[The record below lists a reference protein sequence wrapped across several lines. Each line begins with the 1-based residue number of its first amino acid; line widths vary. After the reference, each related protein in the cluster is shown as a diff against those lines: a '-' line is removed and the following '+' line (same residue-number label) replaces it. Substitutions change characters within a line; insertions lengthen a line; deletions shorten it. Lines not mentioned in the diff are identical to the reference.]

1 MRRFVAYAV
10 IAVLVAAVASPVNAG
25 YLIIRII
32 LEGGGTEPGQSGS
45 GPAMGPGPGG
55 PGIKPGGPGG
65 SGSGPPG
72 RPFGPGGP
80 PTGPGIPGGFGMTGP
95 APGPGAHS
103 TEDPARC
110 IVVVVPI
117 EENLAKES
125 PFYKRPFNS
134 ETNPNWKPKLHTTH
148 GNEKFITNL
157 FTDGT
162 SVQWYENLLQLP
174 APTKT
179 RVTEVK
185 ELHAKWLKSKTEPQ
199 VLLTALNAALA
210 AGMGNEA
217 FAYADELLDFAKD
230 KMDGLSPD
238 VSQFVAAYGK
248 MQQDLKAPANKPSKS
263 EYWQR
268 KFNATNVRLQGHYSL
283 IYWDS
288 NDSDVKR
295 RLDGLEENLHAFFV
309 WHATRGIVLPVPDAP
324 LVAVLPRQTNEVFKY
339 ARALDAPP
347 RLTAD
352 GFYSPENELLIL
364 SPDRL
369 DEVGATFSR
378 QTQQIYAQGIARDRL
393 LAGDGPKL
401 SASMS
406 REENTGGG
414 ALGLGGSGRPGVTG
428 GVPGPGGFG
437 PGGGDPGPKK
447 DAMKPEE
454 VARMQT
460 IALTD
465 RLAEDAVIIAG
476 ISREGSRQLL
486 YVTQQFPKYVSLP
499 EWLSNGAANFFTRP
513 KEPAFIT
520 TTEGKH
526 LMHVANATGYGV
538 PNYVLQ
544 RYFKDLLDKN
554 DLNPDRAIL
563 LKTIL
568 TDAYF
573 HGLNNPKEI
582 HDPDPAK
589 SDHKGIA
596 INSGDPTVPP
606 PTGGLPGGLPGGAK
620 PPGIGVGP
628 PMGGS
633 GYGPPGARPTGP
645 PGVGSAMGGPSIN
658 VQGKHEE
665 DQNVLAR
672 KKRERLSIKAQATA
686 WALYYYL
693 VKAKPAELRIYL
705 NELASM
711 PRDIPLEG
719 ASVQAFYRAFNLD
732 GSKESLE
739 KFAQSWLDYMRSTT
753 PAGLDVVLVQPKSS
767 AAPAGPPQPGA
778 GSGPGK

>member
-1 MRRFVAYAV
+1 MRRFLAYAV

-32 LEGGGTEPGQSGS
+32 LEGGAPEAGQSGP
-45 GPAMGPGPGG
+45 GPAVGPGPGG

-65 SGSGPPG
+65 SGSAGGQPG
-72 RPFGPGGP
+72 RPFGP
-80 PTGPGIPGGFGMTGP
+80 PGIPGAFGSM
-95 APGPGAHS
+95 GPGGPTHGPSANAA
-103 TEDPARC
+103 EDPARC

-117 EENLAKES
+117 EEDLAKAT

-134 ETNPNWKPKLHTTH
+134 ETNPNWKPKLHTAH
-148 GNEKFITNL
+148 GSEKFITNL

-174 APTKT
+174 GPKMT

-185 ELHAKWLKSKTEPQ
+185 DLHSKWLKSKTDPQ
-199 VLLTALNAALA
+199 VLLTALNGALA
-210 AGMGNEA
+210 AGMGNDA
-217 FAYADELLDFAKD
+217 LAYADELLDFAKD
-230 KMDGLSPD
+230 KMDGLSPE
-238 VSQFVAAYGK
+238 VLQFVAAYGK
-248 MQQDLKAPANKPSKS
+248 MQQSLKGPASKPGKS

-295 RLDGLEENLHAFFV
+295 RLDALEENFRAFFI
-309 WHATRGIVLPVPDAP
+309 WHATRGIVLTVPEVP
-324 LVAVLPRQTNEVFKY
+324 LLAVLPRQTNEVFKY

-352 GFYSPENELLIL
+352 GFYSPEHELLIL

-378 QTQQIYAQGIARDRL
+378 QTQQIYAQGIARDKL

-401 SASMS
+401 SMS
-406 REENTGGG
+406 LSKEENTGGG
-414 ALGLGGSGRPGVTG
+414 A
-428 GVPGPGGFG
+428 PGPGGRPG
-437 PGGGDPGPKK
+437 GSGLAGPGGLGAPGGGDQGPKK
-447 DAMKPEE
+447 EGMKPEE

-460 IALTD
+460 IALVD

-486 YVTQQFPKYVSLP
+486 YATQQFPKYVFLP

-520 TTEGKH
+520 TSEGKH
-526 LMHVANATGYGV
+526 LMHVANATGYGI

-554 DLNPDRAIL
+554 DLNPDRAAL
-563 LKTIL
+563 LRNVL

-589 SDHKGIA
+589 TDHTGIA
-596 INSGDPTVPP
+596 INSGDAMIPSPT
-606 PTGGLPGGLPGGAK
+606 GGLPGGAK
-620 PPGIGVGP
+620 PPGIGAGP

-633 GYGPPGARPTGP
+633 GFGPPGGLRPPGGP
-645 PGVGSAMGGPSIN
+645 PGGGSAMGGPTIN
-658 VQGKHEE
+658 VPGKHEE
-665 DQNVLAR
+665 DQNVIAR

-719 ASVQAFYRAFNLD
+719 AALQAFYRAFNLD

-739 KFAQSWLDYMRSTT
+739 RFAQSWLDYIRSTT
-753 PAGLDVVLVQPKSS
+753 PAGLDVVLTQPKSS
-767 AAPAGPPQPGA
+767 AAPTGPTQPGY
-778 GSGPGK
+778 GPGPGK